1 MSNAESK
8 RLDCNLYYETLLN
21 ENELISAS
29 IVMKQVKGLERQP
42 YGRKHCGISE
52 AG

>member
-29 IVMKQVKGLERQP
+29 IVMKRLKGVGRQLC
-42 YGRKHCGISE
+42 GRKHCGISE